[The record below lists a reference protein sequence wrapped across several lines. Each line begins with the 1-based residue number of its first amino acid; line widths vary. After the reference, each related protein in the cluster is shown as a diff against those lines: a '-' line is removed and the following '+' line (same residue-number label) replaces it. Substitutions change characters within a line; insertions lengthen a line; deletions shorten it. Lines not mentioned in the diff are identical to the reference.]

1 MKNVHFSSS
10 SNEKEARSSTEFHEP
25 LNFLILVLLGVLGVR
40 FRGFGI
46 SPLVEHDVIM
56 LFFIV
61 AIVIYG
67 IAFLG
72 MKLGPQ
78 NADYLYKFKFVCVI
92 CAILACDLLASI
104 LVDPPRVLIINLC
117 GIIVELIRRKYKQ
130 ICKHLCHATNVV
142 LNTSNNLFNKIC
154 LCQSICRILG
164 WIQHT
169 SKAFNKFALFG
180 GTKKQDQGDGGQV
193 ADMV

>member
-10 SNEKEARSSTEFHEP
+10 SNDKEARSSMEFHEP
-25 LNFLILVLLGVLGVR
+25 LNFLILVLLGVLRVR

-104 LVDPPRVLIINLC
+104 LVDPTYIQSIQ
-117 GIIVELIRRKYKQ
+117 Q
-130 ICKHLCHATNVV
+130 ICFVWRHKETRSRWWWSSCGYGLIGPFVCNSNV
-142 LNTSNNLFNKIC
+142 
-154 LCQSICRILG
+154 
-164 WIQHT
+164 
-169 SKAFNKFALFG
+169 KFPIY
-180 GTKKQDQGDGGQV
+180 DV
-193 ADMV
+193 

>member
-1 MKNVHFSSS
+1 
-10 SNEKEARSSTEFHEP
+10 
-25 LNFLILVLLGVLGVR
+25 
-40 FRGFGI
+40 
-46 SPLVEHDVIM
+46 M

-92 CAILACDLLASI
+92 CAILACELLASI
-104 LVDPPRVLIINLC
+104 LVDLLRVLIINLC

-130 ICKHLCHATNVV
+130 ICEHLCHATNVYHCIDMEQYCYKIGPKHSQKKSV
-142 LNTSNNLFNKIC
+142 LRAVPSQASGKGHC
-154 LCQSICRILG
+154 G
-164 WIQHT
+164 
-169 SKAFNKFALFG
+169 
-180 GTKKQDQGDGGQV
+180 V
-193 ADMV
+193 AVN